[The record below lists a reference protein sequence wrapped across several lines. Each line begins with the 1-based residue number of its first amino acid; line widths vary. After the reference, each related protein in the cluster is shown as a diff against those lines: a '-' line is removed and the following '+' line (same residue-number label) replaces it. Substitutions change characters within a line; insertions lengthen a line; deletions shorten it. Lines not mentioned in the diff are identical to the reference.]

1 MDKGIP
7 LPHVRMEELVT
18 KEQWQALL
26 DNVDTFLFDCDGRK
40 DRKRGRFIMHHPCL
54 LATPLVLTRGCG

>member
-7 LPHVRMEELVT
+7 LPHVRMYAQCSMEELVT

-26 DNVDTFLFDCDGRK
+26 DSVDTFLFDCDGRK
-40 DRKRGRFIMHHPCL
+40 DRKRGRFIMPHPKFS
-54 LATPLVLTRGCG
+54 VR